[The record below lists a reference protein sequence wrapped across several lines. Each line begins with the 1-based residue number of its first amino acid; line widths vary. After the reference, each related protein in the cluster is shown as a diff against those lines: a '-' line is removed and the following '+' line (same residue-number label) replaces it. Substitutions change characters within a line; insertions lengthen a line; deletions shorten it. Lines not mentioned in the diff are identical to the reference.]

1 MSKSY
6 IIAYDLGT
14 SGCKTAVFDEEG
26 HLRGSV
32 TSRYPTYYKND
43 DRAEQDPYEWWQA
56 VCNSTRK
63 LLLQSK
69 IGNSQILCVV
79 FSGQMAGCLPVDSDG
94 KPLHNSII
102 WADRRAAV
110 LDSKIQKI
118 LGLKRIYDIT
128 GNRANPV
135 YTGHK
140 IFWFREEE
148 PGIYNKTYKFL
159 QAKDYIALKFTGN
172 QFVTD
177 FSEASCTNLFN
188 IKERKWSD
196 EILDC
201 LNISKEKLPE
211 IVSSTQIV
219 GEISEKAAEE
229 TGLKRGTPVVIG
241 GGDGPCAA
249 VGAGV
254 VQEGEAYIYLGSS
267 AWISSSMSEPLL
279 DEKQQLANYCH
290 IVPNYYVPTGTMQ
303 SAGTS
308 FEWALRTIG
317 RLRDVDNLY
326 SIMEKKA
333 ESVAPGSNGLI
344 FLPYLLGERT
354 PYWNPRAKG
363 AFIGLTLQHDECH
376 LLRSV
381 LEGVAFHLRLICD
394 IFINRK
400 VEIKKLVVIGGG
412 AKNDLL
418 LKILAD
424 VLGIPIH
431 VPALLEEA
439 NTLGAY
445 AAGGVGIG
453 LFDNFEIVKQFLKI
467 NKAFYP
473 EDKNTSLYS
482 ELYEKFNKFYTA
494 IEPIYGSH

>member
-159 QAKDYIALKFTGN
+159 QAKDYIALKFTGK

-317 RLRDVDNLY
+317 GLRNVDVPCR
-326 SIMEKKA
+326 
-333 ESVAPGSNGLI
+333 APGPLSNG
-344 FLPYLLGERT
+344 R
-354 PYWNPRAKG
+354 
-363 AFIGLTLQHDECH
+363 
-376 LLRSV
+376 
-381 LEGVAFHLRLICD
+381 
-394 IFINRK
+394 
-400 VEIKKLVVIGGG
+400 
-412 AKNDLL
+412 
-418 LKILAD
+418 
-424 VLGIPIH
+424 
-431 VPALLEEA
+431 
-439 NTLGAY
+439 
-445 AAGGVGIG
+445 
-453 LFDNFEIVKQFLKI
+453 
-467 NKAFYP
+467 
-473 EDKNTSLYS
+473 
-482 ELYEKFNKFYTA
+482 
-494 IEPIYGSH
+494 